1 MRAHLFAAFATLR
14 VGMDVLL
21 KEEGVRLDA
30 MFAHGGLFRT
40 KGVAQRFLAGAIGAP
55 VTVGEIAGEGG
66 AWGIAVLAAFMTGR
80 APEQALGGYL
90 AGEVFSGSPL
100 ETIDP
105 NPADVAGFDAFM
117 ARWTAGLDIER
128 AAVASM

>member
-1 MRAHLFAAFATLR
+1 
-14 VGMDVLL
+14 
-21 KEEGVRLDA
+21 
-30 MFAHGGLFRT
+30 
-40 KGVAQRFLAGAIGAP
+40 
-55 VTVGEIAGEGG
+55 
-66 AWGIAVLAAFMTGR
+66 MTGR

-90 AGEVFSGSPL
+90 ASEVFSGSPL